1 MTKISRASKLELQF
15 RDITEDLIERLDL
28 KSRTYS
34 IPFIAAC
41 YETDECFLNLSLY
54 SFDNDVISKTNQIM
68 IIGDK
73 KPVVT
78 KVNIDN
84 QFVNIDLINKLF
96 IEAKIIDGINY
107 YNIYG
112 LHKELL
118 DLDNQIYQSYIV
130 NFFGNTEENDL
141 NFYYGEKMF

>member
-1 MTKISRASKLELQF
+1 
-15 RDITEDLIERLDL
+15 
-28 KSRTYS
+28 
-34 IPFIAAC
+34 
-41 YETDECFLNLSLY
+41 
-54 SFDNDVISKTNQIM
+54 M

-141 NFYYGEKMF
+141 NFYYGEKCFKFKFK